1 MSEALFDDLYRD
13 VLLEHYRS
21 PRHRGRL
28 AAATHH
34 ADGMNPVCGDEV
46 AVDLAMD
53 GDVVTDVA
61 FEGQG
66 CSISQASASM
76 MAERIH
82 ERTKAEVALV
92 KDAFEAMLVAG
103 APAASVL
110 GDLEAFE
117 GVARFPIR
125 VKCALLPWKVLEQ
138 GLASPVSQ
146 GGHHD

>member
-82 ERTKAEVALV
+82 ERTRAEVALV

>member
-1 MSEALFDDLYRD
+1 MSEPLFDDLYRD

-53 GDVVTDVA
+53 GDVVADVA

-82 ERTKAEVALV
+82 ERTRAEVGLV
-92 KDAFEAMLVAG
+92 KDAFEAMLVTG

>member
-1 MSEALFDDLYRD
+1 MSEPLFDDLYRD

-82 ERTKAEVALV
+82 ERTRAEVALV